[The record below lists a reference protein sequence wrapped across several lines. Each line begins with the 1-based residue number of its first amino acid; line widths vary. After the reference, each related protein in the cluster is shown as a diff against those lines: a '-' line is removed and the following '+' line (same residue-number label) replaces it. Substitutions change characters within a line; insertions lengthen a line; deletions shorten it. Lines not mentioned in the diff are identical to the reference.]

1 VDALQPGEFGY
12 EKTAYLLLFGE
23 QPSGEE
29 LRQFQA
35 LLRANRDTPNNFTR
49 DVVMK
54 SPSQDIMNSMTRCIL
69 ALAAHDPKAN
79 DCSMENCIRQSIQL
93 IAQLPSLAVYCYQA
107 YNHQVNQQSLY
118 LHRNDP
124 TLSPAENFL
133 KLLRPDQQYTP
144 LEAQVLDV
152 ALMLHMEHG
161 GGNNSTFTTRVVTSS
176 GSDTYSAIGAAM
188 ASLKGPKHGGANRK
202 VMEMMA
208 DLRSQVSDPTDRD
221 QVKHYLTQLVEGEG
235 YDHSGLIYG
244 IGHAVYTL
252 SDPRELI
259 LKDFV
264 RQLAAE
270 KGREADF
277 ALYQTVEELAP
288 NLILSHRKSQ
298 KPVSPNVDFYSGF
311 VYDLLG
317 IPTELYTPLFAAA
330 RIVGWSAHRMEE
342 LACSSKIIRPAYMS
356 VMAEVER

>member
-1 VDALQPGEFGY
+1 
-12 EKTAYLLLFGE
+12 
-23 QPSGEE
+23 
-29 LRQFQA
+29 
-35 LLRANRDTPNNFTR
+35 
-49 DVVMK
+49 
-54 SPSQDIMNSMTRCIL
+54 MNSMTRCIL

-221 QVKHYLTQLVEGEG
+221 QVKHYLTQLVEGAG

-356 VMAEVER
+356 VMAGVEDAR